1 MDGEVGMRVKPD
13 GSLDLDWREARR
25 PWWAKTVAEREAE
38 LLDEILR
45 NRPGLTREEAQD
57 LLDSFF

>member
-1 MDGEVGMRVKPD
+1 
-13 GSLDLDWREARR
+13 
-25 PWWAKTVAEREAE
+25 